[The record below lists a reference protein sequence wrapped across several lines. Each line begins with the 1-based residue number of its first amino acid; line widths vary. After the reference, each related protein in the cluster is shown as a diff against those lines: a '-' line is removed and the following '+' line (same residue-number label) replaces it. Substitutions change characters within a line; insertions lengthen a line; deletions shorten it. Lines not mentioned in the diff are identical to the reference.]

1 MVTCLKF
8 LNNILAAE
16 FQIKSK
22 LSKSEARVSS
32 VIFLKVGWR
41 IFFCSAYPVRA
52 SLPACEHPDLYT
64 FFPGNAFLLYICVL
78 IGFNN

>member
-41 IFFCSAYPVRA
+41 IFFVVLILYMQVCLHVSTQIYTHFFLEMLF
-52 SLPACEHPDLYT
+52 SYT
-64 FFPGNAFLLYICVL
+64 FACL
-78 IGFNN
+78 

>member
-41 IFFCSAYPVRA
+41 IFFV
-52 SLPACEHPDLYT
+52 
-64 FFPGNAFLLYICVL
+64 VL
-78 IGFNN
+78 ILYMQVCLRVSTQI

>member
-41 IFFCSAYPVRA
+41 IFFV
-52 SLPACEHPDLYT
+52 
-64 FFPGNAFLLYICVL
+64 VL
-78 IGFNN
+78 ILYMQVCLRVSTQIYTHFFLEMLFSYAFVCL